1 MAYTDLTTYSE
12 VQARAMEADATIDA
26 EQAEVEAII
35 TEAST
40 RIASYLNR
48 DVIATAHKQRI
59 YRNAW
64 AHEPIG
70 GSYVAWADQWP
81 VVEVLTDGYSRLDDR
96 KIEGNT
102 DDVLIEYVA
111 GYIRADQSLTD
122 VQGRIPDATQTP
134 DTLPTDIRNVCIR
147 LVLYEVAETADDS
160 LGLGQKEQAIGGAN
174 TLTVRGR
181 DSAFY
186 SRELAK
192 LDRYKRR
199 IKV

>member
-1 MAYTDLTTYSE
+1 M
-12 VQARAMEADATIDA
+12 QADATIDD
-26 EQAEVEAII
+26 EQSEVEAVI
-35 TEAST
+35 TEASA

-48 DVIATAHKQRI
+48 DVIATAHEQRI

-64 AHEPIG
+64 THEPIG
-70 GSYVAWADQWP
+70 DTYVAWADQWP
-81 VVEVLTDGYSRLDDR
+81 VVEVLTDGYSRLDAR
-96 KIEGNT
+96 KIEGDT
-102 DDVLIEYVA
+102 DDVLIGYIA
-111 GYIRADQSLTD
+111 GYIRADQSLAD
-122 VQGRIPDATQTP
+122 VQAEVPDATQTP
-134 DTLPTDIRNVCIR
+134 GTLPNDIRNVCLR